1 MQFVIFD
8 IDGTLVRGSSE
19 RLFWRYLWTRKRQSP
34 RQLLAFLAFFVRYLP
49 IGGIHTSKKNKAYL
63 TGFEPAEVERLA
75 SDFVAVDLMDALYE
89 PALKRLKEHLKRGD
103 FVLLMSG
110 TLQPIAR
117 ALGDALG
124 VEHVL
129 ATLCSESRGRLR
141 AWPPARH
148 PFGSAKVAFARE
160 FARQH
165 GLDLGSAVAYS
176 DSRDDIELLESVGVP
191 VIVRPDRTLLA
202 RALERKWE
210 LLSAKVSSA
219 SPRAYQ

>member
-1 MQFVIFD
+1 MQLVIFD

-19 RLFWRYLWTRKRQSP
+19 RLFWRYLWTRRRQGP
-34 RQLLAFLAFFVRYLP
+34 RQLLAFLAFFLRYLP

-63 TGFEPAEVERLA
+63 TGFEAAEVERLA
-75 SDFVAVDLMDALYE
+75 ADFVAVDLMRVLYE
-89 PALKRLKEHLKRGD
+89 PALKRLKEHMRRGD
-103 FVLLMSG
+103 LVLLMSG

-141 AWPPARH
+141 AWPPERH

-160 FARQH
+160 FAQQH
-165 GLDLGSAVAYS
+165 GLDLGTAIAYS
-176 DSRDDIELLESVGVP
+176 DSRDDIELLEAVGSP
-191 VIVRPDRTLLA
+191 VIVRPDRALRA
-202 RALERKWE
+202 RAAERNWE
-210 LLSAKVSSA
+210 LLSTNVTSA
-219 SPRAYQ
+219 SPPAYQ

>member
-1 MQFVIFD
+1 MQLVIFD

-19 RLFWRYLWTRKRQSP
+19 RLFWRYLWARKRQGP

-63 TGFEPAEVERLA
+63 TGFEAAEVEQLA
-75 SDFVAVDLMDALYE
+75 ADFVAVDLTRALYE
-89 PALKRLKEHLKRGD
+89 PALTRLKAHLKRGD
-103 FVLLMSG
+103 LVLLMSG

-129 ATLCSESRGRLR
+129 ATLCAESRGRLR

-160 FARQH
+160 FAHQH
-165 GLDLGSAVAYS
+165 GFDLGTVVAYS
-176 DSRDDIELLESVGVP
+176 DSRDDIELLEAVGVP

-202 RALERKWE
+202 RALERNWE
-210 LLSAKVSSA
+210 LLSAKGTSA
-219 SPRAYQ
+219 SPPAYQ

>member
-1 MQFVIFD
+1 MQLVIFD

-19 RLFWRYLWTRKRQSP
+19 RLFWRYLCARKRQGP
-34 RQLLAFLAFFVRYLP
+34 RQLLAFAAFFVRYLP

-75 SDFVAVDLMDALYE
+75 ADFVAVDLVRALYE
-89 PALKRLKEHLKRGD
+89 PAVTRLKAHVQRGD
-103 FVLLMSG
+103 LVLLMSG

-117 ALGDALG
+117 ALADFLG
-124 VEHVL
+124 VEHVV

-141 AWPPARH
+141 AGPPERH

-165 GLDLGSAVAYS
+165 GVDLATAVAYS
-176 DSRDDIELLESVGVP
+176 DSRDDIELLEAVGFP
-191 VIVRPDRTLLA
+191 VIVRPDPTLLA

-210 LLSAKVSSA
+210 LLSAKVGSA
-219 SPRAYQ
+219 PPAYQ